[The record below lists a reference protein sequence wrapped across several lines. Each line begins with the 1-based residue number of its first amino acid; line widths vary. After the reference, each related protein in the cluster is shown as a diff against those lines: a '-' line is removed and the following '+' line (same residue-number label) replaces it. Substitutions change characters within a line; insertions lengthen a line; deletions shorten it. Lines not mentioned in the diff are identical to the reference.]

1 MLSLGLLIR
10 HSWVPLGT
18 LSKIPQI
25 MGFPRPIGGNRQ
37 CNWLCVSTRH
47 CSSNPSGLF
56 FPTLVV
62 NLHERQYL
70 AEYLMEILCRSPGL
84 FPRQLSVFFGIL
96 SYWLSLPWFP
106 LDSELCL
113 INSESPPG
121 SITVFFKNCFR
132 VHRKK
137 KMLLE

>member
-1 MLSLGLLIR
+1 
-10 HSWVPLGT
+10 
-18 LSKIPQI
+18 

-84 FPRQLSVFFGIL
+84 FPRQLSVFFLVFCPIDSHCLGSLWTL
-96 SYWLSLPWFP
+96 SSVLS
-106 LDSELCL
+106 
-113 INSESPPG
+113 
-121 SITVFFKNCFR
+121 TQR
-132 VHRKK
+132 VHQVQLQFSSKIVLGFTGKRKCFWNNNLGRK
-137 KMLLE
+137 E